1 MKRRA
6 FIAGLGSAAAAWP
19 VLTRGQQATRLA
31 TVGWLTA
38 QQASSLTPYIDA
50 LRAGFA
56 ELGYIEGR
64 NLAIV
69 FRYGDDSLERV
80 PELAT
85 ELVRIPVDV
94 LMVQGAA
101 VPIVNK
107 LRLSVPVVYV
117 FSGDPVSAGFAD
129 SLARPRGNM
138 TGLTFMAAN
147 LNGKRLEILREIMP
161 DLRRVAIIA
170 NPEHPGEQI
179 ERGYSE
185 EAAQRLGLDLG
196 YFPTTNHDELVR
208 ALARIDADQPQAI
221 SLFADGFAIENRQ
234 MIIDFA
240 MAHRVPV
247 VSGWPIFAKSGALCT
262 YGPRLAASYRRLA
275 YYVDRVLKGTKPVD
289 LPIEQPTTFELVVN
303 QRVAKVLGLAVPAT
317 LLARADEVIE

>member
-1 MKRRA
+1 MRICAGGARQLASLPLKRRA

-19 VLTRGQQATRLA
+19 VLTRGQQATR
-31 TVGWLTA
+31 

-94 LMVQGAA
+94 LMVQGPA

-129 SLARPRGNM
+129 SLARSRGNM

-208 ALARIDADQPQAI
+208 ALARIDADQPQARPAI
-221 SLFADGFAIENRQ
+221 S
-234 MIIDFA
+234 
-240 MAHRVPV
+240 
-247 VSGWPIFAKSGALCT
+247 
-262 YGPRLAASYRRLA
+262 
-275 YYVDRVLKGTKPVD
+275 
-289 LPIEQPTTFELVVN
+289 EL
-303 QRVAKVLGLAVPAT
+303 
-317 LLARADEVIE
+317 

>member
-1 MKRRA
+1 MGPLSAVRAGGARRRGDLMKRRA
-6 FIAGLGSAAAAWP
+6 FIAGIGGAAAWP
-19 VLTRGQQATRLA
+19 VLARSQQATRLA

-38 QQASSLTPYIDA
+38 QQANSLTPYIDA

-80 PELAT
+80 PGLAT

-147 LNGKRLEILREIMP
+147 LNAKRLEM
-161 DLRRVAIIA
+161 
-170 NPEHPGEQI
+170 
-179 ERGYSE
+179 
-185 EAAQRLGLDLG
+185 
-196 YFPTTNHDELVR
+196 
-208 ALARIDADQPQAI
+208 
-221 SLFADGFAIENRQ
+221 
-234 MIIDFA
+234 
-240 MAHRVPV
+240 
-247 VSGWPIFAKSGALCT
+247 
-262 YGPRLAASYRRLA
+262 
-275 YYVDRVLKGTKPVD
+275 
-289 LPIEQPTTFELVVN
+289 FEGDH
-303 QRVAKVLGLAVPAT
+303 AGPAT
-317 LLARADEVIE
+317 GRHHRQS